1 MRKLSQRAWNNVLI
15 FSMLALII
23 ILNWENFV
31 RSDNAVPTTALDETD
46 VILSMQIDTLS
57 FERIGTGWR
66 VQGPENLIPEGLNT
80 DKINEIV
87 NNWLRL
93 ELSELTTKDEYQYF
107 VQPDHNIKLFIA
119 GRQEPLAVY
128 LVLSDNQLYAM
139 IDNQA
144 FMVESP
150 LYSDLIPGS

>member
-15 FSMLALII
+15 FSMLVLII

-31 RSDNAVPTTALDETD
+31 SSDNAVPATALDESD

-57 FERIGTGWR
+57 FERVGTTWR
-66 VQGPENLIPEGLNT
+66 VQGPKSLIPKGLST
-80 DKINEIV
+80 EKINQIV

-93 ELSELTTKDEYQYF
+93 QLSELTTKDEYQYF
-107 VQPDHNIKLFIA
+107 VEPDHNIKLFVA

-128 LVLSDNQLYAM
+128 LVLTDNQLYAM

-144 FMVESP
+144 FIVESP

>member
-1 MRKLSQRAWNNVLI
+1 MRKLSQRAWNNILI

-31 RSDNAVPTTALDETD
+31 SRDVQTSSTALDQTD

-66 VQGPENLIPEGLNT
+66 VQGPEHLIPKNLNT
-80 DKINEIV
+80 EKIDQIV
-87 NNWLRL
+87 NSWLQL
-93 ELSELTTKDEYQYF
+93 QLSELSSKAEYQYF
-107 VQPDHNIKLFIA
+107 TQPDHNVKLYVA
-119 GRQEPLAVY
+119 GRQEPLLIY

-139 IDNQA
+139 IENQPFIIEA
-144 FMVESP
+144 P
-150 LYSDLIPGS
+150 LYTDLIPGS